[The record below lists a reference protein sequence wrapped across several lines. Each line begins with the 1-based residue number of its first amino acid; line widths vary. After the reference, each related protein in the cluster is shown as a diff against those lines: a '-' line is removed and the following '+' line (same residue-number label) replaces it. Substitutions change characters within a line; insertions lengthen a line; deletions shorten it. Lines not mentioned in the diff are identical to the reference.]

1 MKKGRKKG
9 VEANEK
15 SPKTLINKG
24 DVKIYEIRNCNYHMI
39 INNNK
44 FAMNIFINIIVASH
58 FFAAAIKLTKE
69 FLFSGA
75 RHP

>member
-24 DVKIYEIRNCNYHMI
+24 DVKIYEIRNRNFTFCFGKQMQ
-39 INNNK
+39 
-44 FAMNIFINIIVASH
+44 
-58 FFAAAIKLTKE
+58 KLNHKY
-69 FLFSGA
+69 A
-75 RHP
+75 DD

>member
-24 DVKIYEIRNCNYHMI
+24 DVKIYEIRNRRIAQCG
-39 INNNK
+39 
-44 FAMNIFINIIVASH
+44 
-58 FFAAAIKLTKE
+58 KE
-69 FLFSGA
+69 YTV
-75 RHP
+75 

>member
-24 DVKIYEIRNCNYHMI
+24 DVKIYEIRYCRFTKRRKKY
-39 INNNK
+39 
-44 FAMNIFINIIVASH
+44 IV
-58 FFAAAIKLTKE
+58 
-69 FLFSGA
+69 
-75 RHP
+75 